1 MFSSFTLK
9 IIAVIC
15 MLCDH
20 FGDAIIKPFSFFNVI
35 GRIAF
40 PIFAFQITEGYIHT
54 KDLKKYFKRLI
65 IFAIISQI
73 PFMLFLS
80 TFTSPFTLNIFFT
93 LLLGLLSIYIY
104 NKIPNK
110 FLSIV
115 VGIIISIFAEII
127 NVDYGAWGV
136 IIIMIFYIFKDKKVI
151 MSLLYI
157 LSCFIKYLP
166 NLLKYNFHYIYL
178 LLLFGT
184 TFSIFFIIAY
194 NGKQGKKIKYFLYI
208 FYPLHMLILYFIN
221 VALL

>member
-1 MFSSFTLK
+1 MFSSFALK

-15 MLCDH
+15 MFCDH

-110 FLSIV
+110 FLAIV
-115 VGIIISIFAEII
+115 IGIIISIFAEII
-127 NVDYGAWGV
+127 NVDYGAWGI

-178 LLLFGT
+178 LLLFST
-184 TFSIFFIIAY
+184 AFSIFFIIAY

-221 VALL
+221 VAFF